1 MQRAMYWVSPFG
13 ERRADIRAAHVM
25 ANWIGSQA
33 KEKIPEAD
41 YQQMF
46 EHLMNYLPCDKE
58 HDPGEE
64 QIDREALRR
73 VKEQ

>member
-1 MQRAMYWVSPFG
+1 MYWVSPFG
-13 ERRADIRAAHVM
+13 ERRDDIRAAHLM

-41 YQQMF
+41 FQQMF